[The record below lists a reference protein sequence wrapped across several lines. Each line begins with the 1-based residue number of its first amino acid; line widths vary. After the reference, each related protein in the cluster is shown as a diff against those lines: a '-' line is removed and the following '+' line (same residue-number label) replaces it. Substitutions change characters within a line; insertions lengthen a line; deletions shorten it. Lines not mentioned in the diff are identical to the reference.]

1 MKQLSRLMVVAASST
16 LGWTLCHGQA
26 AFDGT
31 ATGGNP
37 GGQRRG
43 GISYVT
49 RRVPMAV
56 PNQIAGGYFA
66 AAGVPVGGGTAQGG
80 FNGPGTATAGAV
92 RLAGTDGSGAAPAT
106 EGEGEALTPAAIQ
119 ALQVLA
125 RNGDKDARAALAQFR
140 SPNFGTA
147 VRASTAPVAPE
158 SE

>member
-1 MKQLSRLMVVAASST
+1 MKQLSRLMVVAASSM

-26 AFDGT
+26 ALDGT

-66 AAGVPVGGGTAQGG
+66 AAGVPVGGGAAQGG
-80 FNGPGTATAGAV
+80 FNGPGNAAGGAV
-92 RLAGTDGSGAAPAT
+92 RLAGNESSISAPVT

-125 RNGDKDARAALAQFR
+125 RNGDQDARAVLAQFR
-140 SPNFGTA
+140 APNFGTA
-147 VRASTAPVAPE
+147 VRASTATVAPE

>member
-16 LGWTLCHGQA
+16 LGWTLCHGQSA
-26 AFDGT
+26 LDGT
-31 ATGGNP
+31 ATGGNV

-66 AAGVPVGGGTAQGG
+66 AAGVPVGGGAVRGG
-80 FNGPGTATAGAV
+80 FNGPGTAAVGAV
-92 RLAGTDGSGAAPAT
+92 RFAENQSSGALPVT
-106 EGEGEALTPAAIQ
+106 EGEAEALTPAAFQ

-140 SPNFGTA
+140 APNFGTA
-147 VRASTAPVAPE
+147 VQVSTDTVAPE

>member
-1 MKQLSRLMVVAASST
+1 MKNLSRLMVVAASST
-16 LGWTLCHGQA
+16 LGWSLCHGQA
-26 AFDGT
+26 AL
-31 ATGGNP
+31 GGNA

-66 AAGVPVGGGTAQGG
+66 AAGVPVGGGGGTAQGG
-80 FNGPGTATAGAV
+80 FNAPGVTPIGGVPFA
-92 RLAGTDGSGAAPAT
+92 SGERTNPGNGIEGDAAS
-106 EGEGEALTPAAIQ
+106 LSPAARQ

-125 RNGDKDARAALAQFR
+125 RNGDKEARATLSQFAGPRGGAALPTPEAT
-140 SPNFGTA
+140 S
-147 VRASTAPVAPE
+147 APE